1 MDETTPGRFSVILK
15 WLFCAFVISLA
26 IFQLS
31 ENIAEPGDAG
41 QDAAVRIDP

>member
-1 MDETTPGRFSVILK
+1 MNETVPGRFSVILK

-31 ENIAEPGDAG
+31 ENIAEPVWRCRPGRRRAH
-41 QDAAVRIDP
+41 